1 MTNIFVL
8 YSITLIFLVYMFH
21 FLMKEIL
28 HLNKLIMDGREDNCE
43 YTMHIL
49 NYTYYL
55 HYVSLVEKNQSKTSV
70 VLKTLTFKEFLELM
84 KNSRE
89 KGGNFQDFQKGLG
102 DSFNEQINFNDF
114 IEYMKREEDNNG

>member
-1 MTNIFVL
+1 
-8 YSITLIFLVYMFH
+8 
-21 FLMKEIL
+21 
-28 HLNKLIMDGREDNCE
+28 MDGREDNCE